1 MKKNHALDWKKV
13 FNISL
18 LCLSF
23 GMIIYFCVKDNNLA
37 ILIQSFSSL
46 NFFWLIPAV
55 LLIAGVWA
63 LEALL
68 YHLIVNS
75 VYPGQYSWKEAVRV
89 TMVGQYF
96 SAVTPFGVAGQPMQ
110 LVALSRQGVSS
121 GVAVSV
127 VVRKFLIYQT
137 TLSLYS
143 LGVILLKS
151 SFFESQ
157 IHGFLPLAL
166 VGFLAQAASVLLL
179 FLFSVSRTFTTKLIQ
194 FFFWL
199 LSKLRLVKRP
209 EEKSKRVHAQLESYL
224 NNNKSMNHN
233 WKLSLQLYG
242 LTFLELT
249 VLFSVPFF
257 LYKAYH
263 NPGAPYFDMVSA
275 QAFVTMIAAYT
286 PLPGAAGTSEGS
298 FLVLFNLFFQGETVK
313 QAMLLWR
320 FITYYSTIVVGMFFA
335 RLGKKGPELA
345 RPEEA
350 SGLGQA
356 PEGVSEASAKKGLVP

>member
-1 MKKNHALDWKKV
+1 M
-13 FNISL
+13 
-18 LCLSF
+18 
-23 GMIIYFCVKDNNLA
+23 
-37 ILIQSFSSL
+37 
-46 NFFWLIPAV
+46 
-55 LLIAGVWA
+55 
-63 LEALL
+63 
-68 YHLIVNS
+68 
-75 VYPGQYSWKEAVRV
+75 
-89 TMVGQYF
+89 
-96 SAVTPFGVAGQPMQ
+96 
-110 LVALSRQGVSS
+110 
-121 GVAVSV
+121 

-166 VGFLAQAASVLLL
+166 VGFLAQAALVLLL

-199 LSKLRLVKRP
+199 LSRLHLVKRP

-242 LTFLELT
+242 LSFLELT

-257 LYKAYH
+257 LYKTYH
-263 NPGAPYFDMVSA
+263 NLGAPYFDMVSA

-320 FITYYSTIVVGMFFA
+320 FITYYSTIIVGMFFA
-335 RLGKKGPELA
+335 RLGKKGSELA

-350 SGLGQA
+350 SGPGQA

>member
-1 MKKNHALDWKKV
+1 
-13 FNISL
+13 
-18 LCLSF
+18 
-23 GMIIYFCVKDNNLA
+23 
-37 ILIQSFSSL
+37 
-46 NFFWLIPAV
+46 
-55 LLIAGVWA
+55 
-63 LEALL
+63 
-68 YHLIVNS
+68 
-75 VYPGQYSWKEAVRV
+75 
-89 TMVGQYF
+89 
-96 SAVTPFGVAGQPMQ
+96 
-110 LVALSRQGVSS
+110 
-121 GVAVSV
+121 
-127 VVRKFLIYQT
+127 
-137 TLSLYS
+137 
-143 LGVILLKS
+143 
-151 SFFESQ
+151 
-157 IHGFLPLAL
+157 
-166 VGFLAQAASVLLL
+166 
-179 FLFSVSRTFTTKLIQ
+179 
-194 FFFWL
+194 
-199 LSKLRLVKRP
+199 
-209 EEKSKRVHAQLESYL
+209 
-224 NNNKSMNHN
+224 MNHN

-356 PEGVSEASAKKGLVP
+356 PEGVSEAPAKKGLVP